1 MPFYK
6 KPHRDTII
14 ANSAATLSDI
24 DVSSGTLTVDEVNSR
39 VGIGTNTPSATLGVD
54 GNVVVE
60 PGGKLGIG
68 LTAPDCPLDV
78 NAANDLPQAIIRYG
92 TSYKTDLL
100 TTSNGMFRITP
111 TARTLQVDTGDTNGG
126 NIQFTKAGG
135 TVSGAISWDT
145 GDKDVTLYSDAN
157 LYLGAGGSA
166 ADLTLNA
173 DGTAQFGGAVT
184 ATGITI
190 GNTAITASGAELNY
204 SDGVTSNIQ
213 TQIDSKGATAGSN
226 SLVTVGTITNGTW
239 NGGAIASAYLDAQTA
254 HLDTVQTFTGAKS
267 FTGGVTIEEGE
278 LTLGSTAITSTA
290 AEINKLDGYTGS
302 VTELNYLD
310 TLHATG
316 VTDTEFDYLDGVTSN
331 IQTQIDSKGATAGSG
346 SITTVGTIGNGTWQG
361 TAIASAYLDA
371 DTAHLSGTQTVTG
384 DKTFTGITTL
394 ADTALAE
401 GKGLTMLVPTLPSTD
416 HTSTGLSA
424 QMLAGGAIGAFQTV
438 CIHTTANEVVV
449 TDANAAGTMPV
460 IGIAT
465 AAISDTATGTILLQG
480 FIRHDTWNWTPGGI
494 LYASET
500 AGEMTHTAPTTSGA
514 RVQALGVSLSADVV
528 YWNPSLVIVEV
539 D

>member
-14 ANSAATLSDI
+14 ANTAATLSDI

-204 SDGVTSNIQ
+204 CDGVTSAIQ
-213 TQIDSKGATAGSN
+213 TQLDSKGATAGSQ
-226 SLVTVGTITNGTW
+226 SIVTVG
-239 NGGAIASAYLDAQTA
+239 A
-254 HLDTVQTFTGAKS
+254 
-267 FTGGVTIEEGE
+267 
-278 LTLGSTAITSTA
+278 
-290 AEINKLDGYTGS
+290 
-302 VTELNYLD
+302 LN
-310 TLHATG
+310 
-316 VTDTEFDYLDGVTSN
+316 
-331 IQTQIDSKGATAGSG
+331 SG
-346 SITTVGTIGNGTWQG
+346 SITSGFSSIDVGSGAIATTGQISSGDLLVGG
-361 TAIASAYLDA
+361 TA
-371 DTAHLSGTQTVTG
+371 T
-384 DKTFTGITTL
+384 
-394 ADTALAE
+394 LAE
-401 GKGLTMLVPTLPSTD
+401 GKHLSIGTPALPSTD
-416 HTSTGLSA
+416 LTSTGLSA

-438 CIHTTANEVVV
+438 CIHTTSGEVVV
-449 TDANAAGTMPV
+449 TDANAQNTMPV
-460 IGIAT
+460 IGIAP

-480 FIRHDTWNWTPGGI
+480 FIRDDSWAWTPGGI

-500 AGEMTHTAPTTSGA
+500 AGEMTQTAPTTSGA